1 MANMGAR
8 EKKSDREVWTMELV
22 GLVCFFK
29 IYSKQQQQQ
38 EQTITSM
45 HSVCEQNEWNVLAN
59 NGLLFTTEQFTSD

>member
-29 IYSKQQQQQ
+29 IYSKKQQQQ

-45 HSVCEQNEWNVLAN
+45 HSVCEQNEWMKR
-59 NGLLFTTEQFTSD
+59 SD

>member
-38 EQTITSM
+38 QQEQTITSM
-45 HSVCEQNEWNVLAN
+45 QSVCEQNNLNET
-59 NGLLFTTEQFTSD
+59 F

>member
-38 EQTITSM
+38 QEQTITSM
-45 HSVCEQNEWNVLAN
+45 HSVCEQNE
-59 NGLLFTTEQFTSD
+59 